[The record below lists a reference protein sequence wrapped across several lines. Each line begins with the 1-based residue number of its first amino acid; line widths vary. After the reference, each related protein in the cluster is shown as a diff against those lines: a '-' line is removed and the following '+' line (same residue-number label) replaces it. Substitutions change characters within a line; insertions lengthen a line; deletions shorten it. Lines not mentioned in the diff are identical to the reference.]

1 VEGVVKPQIF
11 NYSVDNATEVNPIV
25 VFVRFTTEG
34 LEITVVRE
42 KQLNRNLLN
51 QLSLLNVW
59 GLLEK
64 VWGVKTR
71 PETKMGGVTYIN
83 NIHYGKLPIFNWY
96 SFWGGYCLWITKRE

>member
-64 VWGVKTR
+64 V
-71 PETKMGGVTYIN
+71 
-83 NIHYGKLPIFNWY
+83 
-96 SFWGGYCLWITKRE
+96 